1 MKIIRTMCFVAGGI
15 LLYLSTMILERDDWW
30 LGAVCNRT
38 YHSWEDQ
45 LGRQEIPN
53 DVIQNPTV
61 FVVFHFY
68 RRVNSN

>member
-1 MKIIRTMCFVAGGI
+1 MGFTVIRCGVFAWVFSQG
-15 LLYLSTMILERDDWW
+15 
-30 LGAVCNRT
+30 NRT

-68 RRVNSN
+68 RRVNSD